1 MLYEFLKLGVS
12 HILDI
17 NGVDHILFLVGLTI
31 IYTIKDWKSVLWL
44 ATAFTIGHSVT
55 LALAALDA
63 IHVNSNL
70 IEILIAL
77 SIFIVAISN
86 VFIIKIESGDTSSM
100 RWKYLSAGLFGLI
113 HGIGFSNF
121 FSVMLAGDSLTIP
134 LLGFNIGVEIAQLII
149 VSAVLI
155 ISHFLIKLI
164 PRTPYIIA
172 VSSIIALWAVFLIME
187 RI

>member
-1 MLYEFLKLGVS
+1 MFYEFLKLGVS

-55 LALAALDA
+55 LALAAIDM
-63 IHVNSNL
+63 IQVNSNF

-77 SIFIVAISN
+77 SIFIVAVSN
-86 VFIIKIESGDTSSM
+86 VFIIRSSDASSM
-100 RWKYLSAGLFGLI
+100 KWKYLSAGVFGLI

-121 FSVMLAGDSLTIP
+121 FSVMLAGDSMTFP
-134 LLGFNIGVEIAQLII
+134 LLGFNIGVEIAQLMI
-149 VSAVLI
+149 VSGVLI
-155 ISHFLIKLI
+155 VSHFIIKII

-172 VSSIIALWAVFLIME
+172 VSSIIAIWALYLIVE